1 MNILQRGLIR
11 LDYIIHAG
19 LPNNGCWYTRRL
31 RTFQL
36 LKTKILMTQKSQYGD
51 EGLEDTQ
58 HAINLHNVGRSNN
71 VGSFVVRRCQKWRQ
85 QQSKCSHQQVVRM
98 NRKRQEIFHLDLL
111 ISGPLPE
118 HAIPSKGGFSPT
130 HLVLPTYHSTSLRD
144 LNRSMPWLIP
154 DPIKLTA
161 NLTTMPM
168 HFIIT
173 KKQCIKERHIQF
185 C

>member
-1 MNILQRGLIR
+1 MN
-11 LDYIIHAG
+11 
-19 LPNNGCWYTRRL
+19 T
-31 RTFQL
+31 
-36 LKTKILMTQKSQYGD
+36 
-51 EGLEDTQ
+51 
-58 HAINLHNVGRSNN
+58 
-71 VGSFVVRRCQKWRQ
+71 
-85 QQSKCSHQQVVRM
+85 
-98 NRKRQEIFHLDLL
+98 KRQEIIRLDPL

-173 KKQCIKERHIQF
+173 KKQCMKERPTQF